1 MDKEPFRFSYN
12 TPSLDWYITI
22 NVEVKWKDY
31 LYFKIQRRFGP
42 SYWLLGYQKEDK
54 RIKHREVEIGELS
67 KRDLGRFVKWSEYT
81 TPFNQT
87 CSKLI
92 GVSVISTGMNL
103 FDAIKEIFP
112 AMEQED

>member
-1 MDKEPFRFSYN
+1 MEKDPFRFSYN

-22 NVEVKWKDY
+22 NVEVKWEDY

-42 SYWLLGYQKEDK
+42 SYWLIGYKNEDG

-67 KRDLGRFVKWSEYT
+67 KRDISRFVKWSEYT

-87 CSKLI
+87 GSKLI
-92 GVSVISTGMNL
+92 GVSVITTGMNIA
-103 FDAIKEIFP
+103 DAIKEIFP
-112 AMEQED
+112 VMDLED